1 MTPEQHDYFDRREYR
16 GNGGWWIMP
25 AAIIGAWALAGF
37 VAWVLA

>member
-1 MTPEQHDYFDRREYR
+1 MTPEQHDYFDRREY
-16 GNGGWWIMP
+16 GAHPGWWIMP